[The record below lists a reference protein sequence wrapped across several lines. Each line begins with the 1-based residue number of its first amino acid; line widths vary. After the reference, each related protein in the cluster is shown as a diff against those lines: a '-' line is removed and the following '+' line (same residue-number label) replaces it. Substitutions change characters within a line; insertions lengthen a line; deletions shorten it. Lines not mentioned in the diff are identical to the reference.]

1 MDLMN
6 ITYFGA
12 VVAGLLSFASPC
24 VLPLIPAYI
33 SYLGGASLN
42 ELTDD
47 DGMDKALAR
56 RVFISS
62 VAFVLGFGFVFVS
75 LGAT

>member
-33 SYLGGASLN
+33 SYLGGASLHKQ
-42 ELTDD
+42 THD
-47 DGMDKALAR
+47 
-56 RVFISS
+56 I
-62 VAFVLGFGFVFVS
+62 
-75 LGAT
+75 

>member
-56 RVFISS
+56 RVCHRC
-62 VAFVLGFGFVFVS
+62 
-75 LGAT
+75 